1 MQNSTRHAQPSQL
14 ILGTRGSKLAL
25 TQSGMM
31 ADALR
36 AAHPGLTVELKIIS
50 TKGDRILDVAL
61 SAVGDKGLFVKEL
74 EQALLDKEVD
84 FCVHSCKDLP
94 SQVPDGLTLAAFP
107 ERADPRDTLVV
118 RELRI
123 ENAELRNDAAD
134 PAFSILNSQLAP
146 GAVVGTSSLRRA
158 SQIRA
163 VRPDLQLRDVRGNV
177 DTRLR
182 KLAEG
187 QYDAL
192 ILASAGLDR
201 LSFTDAT
208 IDGPRVFEAVD
219 SRFVSLPIP
228 APQMLPA
235 VSQGILA
242 IECRADDAFTIGA
255 LAALD
260 HAPSR
265 AAALAERAFLGRLE
279 GGCQVPIAAYAT
291 LQGDSLLLRGLV
303 ASLDGTTIITGELA
317 ESLADPAAIGVALAD
332 DLLARGGGEI
342 LAELATIGNRQ

>member
-1 MQNSTRHAQPSQL
+1 MTRL

-25 TQSGMM
+25 TQSEMM
-31 ADALR
+31 AAALR
-36 AAHPGLTVELKIIS
+36 AAHPGLTVELQIIS

-74 EQALLDKEVD
+74 EQALLDREVD

-94 SQVPDGLTLAAFP
+94 SGVPDGLTLAAFP
-107 ERADPRDTLVV
+107 QRADSRDTLVV
-118 RELRI
+118 K
-123 ENAELRNDAAD
+123 AEVRDAAQL
-134 PAFSILNSQLAP
+134 SILTLPA
-146 GAVVGTSSLRRA
+146 GTVVGTSSLRRA

-163 VRPDLQLRDVRGNV
+163 VRSDLVLQDVRGNV

-192 ILASAGLDR
+192 VLASAGLDR

-208 IDGPRVFEAVD
+208 LDGPRPFEAVD
-219 SRFVSLPIP
+219 ARFVSLPIP
-228 APQMLPA
+228 PDQMLPSVA
-235 VSQGILA
+235 QGILA
-242 IECRADDAFTIGA
+242 IECRAGDDVTIGL

-279 GGCQVPIAAYAT
+279 GGCQVPIAAIASLDGDT
-291 LQGDSLLLRGLV
+291 LHLRGLV
-303 ASLDGTTIITGELA
+303 GSLDGATLITGALTGD
-317 ESLADPAAIGVALAD
+317 LADPAAIGTALAE
-332 DLLARGGGEI
+332 DLLSRGAAEI
-342 LAELATIGNRQ
+342 LAEIAVQAGK

>member
-1 MQNSTRHAQPSQL
+1 MSNVTQNGQGARL

-36 AAHPGLTVELKIIS
+36 AAHPGLVVELQIIS

-74 EQALLDKEVD
+74 EQALLANEVD

-94 SQVPDGLTLAAFP
+94 SLVPDGLTLAAFP
-107 ERADPRDTLVV
+107 QRADPRDTLVLMADAV
-118 RELRI
+118 GDADLSAFNLKDSPLLR
-123 ENAELRNDAAD
+123 
-134 PAFSILNSQLAP
+134 Q

-158 SQIRA
+158 SQLRA
-163 VRPDLQLRDVRGNV
+163 VRPDLDLRDVRGNV

-187 QYDAL
+187 QFEGI

-201 LSFTDAT
+201 LGFTDAS

-219 SRFVSLPIP
+219 ARFVSLPIP
-228 APQMLPA
+228 AAQMLPA

-242 IECRADDAFTIGA
+242 IECRASDERTIGL

-279 GGCQVPIAAYAT
+279 GGCQVPIASFASV
-291 LQGDSLLLRGLV
+291 GSDSLQLRGLV
-303 ASLDGTTIITGELA
+303 GSLDGTIVITGERAGDL
-317 ESLADPAAIGVALAD
+317 SDPAAMGVALAE
-332 DLLARGGGEI
+332 DLLARGAAEI
-342 LAELATIGNRQ
+342 LAELATPRA

>member
-1 MQNSTRHAQPSQL
+1 MRNSTRNPENATL

-94 SQVPDGLTLAAFP
+94 SLVPDGLTLAAFP
-107 ERADPRDTLVV
+107 QRADPRDTLV
-118 RELRI
+118 L
-123 ENAELRNDAAD
+123 NAASFAGDN
-134 PAFSILNSQLAP
+134 PQFSILDLAQ

-163 VRPDLQLRDVRGNV
+163 VRPDLELRDVRGNV

-242 IECRADDAFTIGA
+242 IECRADDELTLTA

-260 HAPSR
+260 HASSR

-317 ESLADPAAIGVALAD
+317 DSLADPAAIGVALAD

-342 LAELATIGNRQ
+342 LAELATSQAGKL